1 MSGQAV
7 AAPDEPVAADF
18 ARTGTTLSDVRLAL
32 PGAFDLS
39 GVSKGGAS
47 RRRRV
52 VHGRVTPSDPI
63 IGTAPPSTPLLDS
76 RPWRLWVVPHTHW
89 DREWYLPL
97 EDFRVRLGE
106 VVDEVIE
113 TLEARSEYRFTL
125 DGQAIVIEDYLEIR
139 PEMEGRLRALLVSG
153 RIETGPSYV
162 LPDEFLVGG
171 ESLVRNLLHGRA
183 VCERFGAAPAAVGY
197 LPDSFGHPAQLPQIL
212 RGFGLETFVFWRG
225 LGDDRERLG
234 ARFHWRAPDGSE
246 VLALPQPWDY
256 AAAASLGH
264 SVRSSQA
271 DPALNAA
278 ERIEQV
284 LEAERHM
291 LDDPAFADLLLGNG
305 YDHASLQGDLPEVL
319 DGLRAV
325 KPHVSARI
333 ARLSEYVEAVTA
345 AGGEPPRFGGELA
358 GGARANVLRGVN
370 SARMYLKQANERCER
385 ELASAE
391 TLSALAAL
399 ARPGFR
405 FPRGELR
412 LAWREL
418 MRNHP
423 HDSICGCSVD
433 ETHDDMAQRF
443 RSALQ
448 IARRV
453 ADRALHA
460 LGAVRPRGDNEVEPF
475 GLDARY
481 RWTYRPLPGGPLR
494 SDTLT
499 GAASFA
505 NTLPFARRRLVALEL
520 PDEAPERACGVQL
533 ERHAGGTR
541 AWMELALGPFSAA
554 TVRSER
560 PPASPVI
567 AARATDGRTIENA
580 RYRVTADDGTLTV
593 FDRRSGASLGGVHR
607 FDDLADR
614 GDSYTFCALEGD
626 TPLAAGSATAR
637 VRATGPVYAELE
649 IAAELDLPASLG
661 PDRRSRSERS
671 VRCSAVTRVRLAAGS
686 ERIEFT
692 TTLSNRAADHRLRV
706 RFPTPKPFG
715 LVRAEGHFM
724 VVPRDPR
731 PVWNGS
737 WFEPPHDTD
746 HTLGAVAA
754 GGVTLLTKGLPE
766 YEATEDGELALTLLR
781 CVGWLSRDDLSTR
794 RGGAGPQLP
803 VPGAQCLGEHVFEY
817 ALELGE
823 PGNAGLV
830 RRSQDYRFDFA
841 EGPPGAELEG
851 PLSVDGA
858 IVFSALKGVEDG
870 DGVVLRVFNP
880 GSDPAEITL
889 PRPARRCRLDE
900 RAAGE
905 AAAAAVTLGPGEIA
919 TLRLPV
925 S

>member
-1 MSGQAV
+1 
-7 AAPDEPVAADF
+7 
-18 ARTGTTLSDVRLAL
+18 
-32 PGAFDLS
+32 
-39 GVSKGGAS
+39 
-47 RRRRV
+47 
-52 VHGRVTPSDPI
+52 
-63 IGTAPPSTPLLDS
+63 
-76 RPWRLWVVPHTHW
+76 
-89 DREWYLPL
+89 
-97 EDFRVRLGE
+97 
-106 VVDEVIE
+106 
-113 TLEARSEYRFTL
+113 
-125 DGQAIVIEDYLEIR
+125 
-139 PEMEGRLRALLVSG
+139 
-153 RIETGPSYV
+153 
-162 LPDEFLVGG
+162 
-171 ESLVRNLLHGRA
+171 
-183 VCERFGAAPAAVGY
+183 
-197 LPDSFGHPAQLPQIL
+197 
-212 RGFGLETFVFWRG
+212 
-225 LGDDRERLG
+225 
-234 ARFHWRAPDGSE
+234 
-246 VLALPQPWDY
+246 
-256 AAAASLGH
+256 
-264 SVRSSQA
+264 
-271 DPALNAA
+271 
-278 ERIEQV
+278 
-284 LEAERHM
+284 M
-291 LDDPAFADLLLGNG
+291 LDDPDFADLLLGNG
-305 YDHASLQGDLPEVL
+305 YDHASLQDDLPEVL
-319 DGLRAV
+319 DGLRGV

-333 ARLSEYVEAVTA
+333 ARLSEYVEAIAA

-399 ARPGFR
+399 VRPGFR
-405 FPRGELR
+405 YPRGELR

-460 LGAVRPRGDNEVEPF
+460 LGAVHPRGDNEVEPF

-494 SDTLT
+494 RDTLI

-520 PDEAPERACGVQL
+520 PDGAPEPAGGIQV

-554 TVRSER
+554 TAGSER
-560 PPASPVI
+560 PPSTPAV

-580 RYRVTADDGTLTV
+580 RYRVSAADNGTLTV
-593 FDRRSGASLGGVHR
+593 LDRRSGASLRGVHR
-607 FDDLADR
+607 FDDLAGR
-614 GDSYTFCALEGD
+614 GDSYTFCPLEAD
-626 TPLAAGSATAR
+626 TPLAASCATAR
-637 VRATGPVYAELE
+637 VTAAGPVYAELE
-649 IAAELDLPASLG
+649 IAAELELPASLA
-661 PDRRSRSERS
+661 PDRRARSERT
-671 VRCSAVTRVRLAAGS
+671 VRCPAVTRVRLAAGS

-692 TTLSNRAADHRLRV
+692 TSLSNRAADHRLRV
-706 RFPTPKPFG
+706 RFPTPKPFR

-724 VVPRDPR
+724 LVPRDPR

-737 WFEPPHDTD
+737 WFEPPHDTN

-754 GGVTLLTKGLPE
+754 GGVTLLAKGLPE
-766 YEATEDGELALTLLR
+766 YEATDDGELALTLLR

-794 RGGAGPQLP
+794 RGGAGPPLP
-803 VPGAQCLGEHVFEY
+803 APGAQCLGEHVLEY

-823 PGNAGLV
+823 SGNAELV

-841 EGPPGAELEG
+841 DGPPGAELEG

-858 IVFSALKGVEDG
+858 IAFSALKGAEDG
-870 DGVVLRVFNP
+870 NGIVLRVFNP
-880 GSDPAEITL
+880 GSDPAKIAL
-889 PRPARRCRLDE
+889 PRPARRCQLDE
-900 RAAGE
+900 RAVE
-905 AAAAAVTLGPGEIA
+905 DAAAPAFTLRPGEIA
-919 TLRLPV
+919 TLRLAM